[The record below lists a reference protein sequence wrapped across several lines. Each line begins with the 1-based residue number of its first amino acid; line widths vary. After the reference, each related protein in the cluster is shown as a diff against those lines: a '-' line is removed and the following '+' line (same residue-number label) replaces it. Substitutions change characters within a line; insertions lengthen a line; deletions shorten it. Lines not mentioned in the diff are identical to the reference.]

1 MKKHQLKGKINAT
14 CSNMNNSQN
23 IILSEKSK
31 FQKRYKWYNAIY
43 VDCKTCKTILYTVH
57 EYMYV

>member
-14 CSNMNNSQN
+14 CSHMNKSQN
-23 IILSEKSK
+23 ILSEKSK
-31 FQKRYKWYNAIY
+31 FQKRYTWYNAIY